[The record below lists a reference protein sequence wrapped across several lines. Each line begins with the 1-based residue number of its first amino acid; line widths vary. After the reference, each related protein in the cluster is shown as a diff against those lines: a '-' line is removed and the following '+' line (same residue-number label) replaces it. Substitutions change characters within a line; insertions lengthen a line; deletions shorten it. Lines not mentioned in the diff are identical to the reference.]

1 MVDQL
6 VAQVIGL
13 EVGLLSCQ
21 ARLAAVTDDEALH
34 DLRTTVRRL
43 RSLLRPLRGLPGVE
57 QLEVAASTVGQ
68 LTTPLRDRE
77 VLAAY
82 LHQHGHHEAANRRL
96 RLQPEAYRQV
106 AQGPELAHLLLILDA
121 FPRFI
126 RASEHQK
133 LLKGLRPR
141 IEKRLAKQWQTLDKA
156 LKDPSHD
163 RHRLRL
169 LIKRVRYA
177 AEAYPELDK
186 LPAKAVSHLKKPRV
200 PWEIGT
206 TAGSGWPRLNTRR
219 ICNLVL
225 PYGIAPWP
233 RRRGRRTACWIN
245 SALIVSEPVR
255 LLAGIGAV
263 PDWPDG

>member
-1 MVDQL
+1 MSALVDQL

-13 EVGLLSCQ
+13 EVAVLSCQ

-57 QLEVAASTVGQ
+57 QLEAAASAVGQ

-82 LHQHGHHEAANRRL
+82 LQQHGYHAAAARRL
-96 RLQPEAYRQV
+96 RLQPQTYQQV
-106 AQGPELAHLLLILDA
+106 AQSPELAQLLRVMAA

-126 RASEHQK
+126 RASQQQK
-133 LLKGLRPR
+133 LLKGLRTR
-141 IEKRLAKQWQTLDKA
+141 IAKRLAKQWQA
-156 LKDPSHD
+156 LEVALHDPDHD

-177 AEAYPELDK
+177 AEAYPQLGQVPAKALSRLKAAQGALGDWHDCWQWLAQAQHQADLQPCVAVWHRTMAQAEGKADRVLDK
-186 LPAKAVSHLKKPRV
+186 LAA
-200 PWEIGT
+200 E
-206 TAGSGWPRLNTRR
+206 
-219 ICNLVL
+219 CF
-225 PYGIAPWP
+225 
-233 RRRGRRTACWIN
+233 
-245 SALIVSEPVR
+245 
-255 LLAGIGAV
+255 
-263 PDWPDG
+263 

>member
-1 MVDQL
+1 MSALVDQL

-57 QLEVAASTVGQ
+57 QLEAAASAVGQ
-68 LTTPLRDRE
+68 LTTPFRDRE

-82 LHQHGHHEAANRRL
+82 LHQHGHHEAAERRI
-96 RLQPEAYRQV
+96 RQQPATYRSV
-106 AQGPELAHLLLILDA
+106 AQGPELAQLLLILEA

-126 RASEHQK
+126 RASQRQK
-133 LLKGLRPR
+133 LLKGLRTR
-141 IEKRLAKQWQTLDKA
+141 IEKRLAKQWKKLGEA
-156 LKDPSHD
+156 LHDPNHD

-186 LPAKAVSHLKKPRV
+186 LPPKAISRLKAAQGALGDWHDCWQWLAQAGHEPDLQPCVPGWHRTMAEAEGQADRV
-200 PWEIGT
+200 LDK
-206 TAGSGWPRLNTRR
+206 LNAD
-219 ICNLVL
+219 CF
-225 PYGIAPWP
+225 A
-233 RRRGRRTACWIN
+233 
-245 SALIVSEPVR
+245 
-255 LLAGIGAV
+255 
-263 PDWPDG
+263 

>member
-1 MVDQL
+1 MSALVDQL

-13 EVGLLSCQ
+13 EVGILSCQ

-57 QLEVAASTVGQ
+57 QLELAASTVGQ

-82 LHQHGHHEAANRRL
+82 LHQHGYHEAADSRL
-96 RLQPEAYRQV
+96 RLQPVAYRQV
-106 AQGPELAHLLLILDA
+106 AQSAEVVHLLLILDA

-126 RASEHQK
+126 RASQHQK
-133 LLKGLRPR
+133 LLKGMRSR
-141 IEKRLAKQWQTLDKA
+141 IEKRLAKQWQKLDEA
-156 LKDPSHD
+156 LQDPSHD

-186 LPAKAVSHLKKPRV
+186 LSADALSHLKKAQGALGDWHDCWQWLAQAEHQADLQPCVAVWHRTMADAEGQADRV
-200 PWEIGT
+200 LEK
-206 TAGSGWPRLNTRR
+206 
-219 ICNLVL
+219 
-225 PYGIAPWP
+225 
-233 RRRGRRTACWIN
+233 
-245 SALIVSEPVR
+245 
-255 LLAGIGAV
+255 LAKHCF
-263 PDWPDG
+263 

>member
-1 MVDQL
+1 MSALVDQL

-13 EVGLLSCQ
+13 EVAVLSCQ

-57 QLEVAASTVGQ
+57 QLEAAASAVGQ

-82 LHQHGHHEAANRRL
+82 LQQHGYHAAAARRL
-96 RLQPEAYRQV
+96 RLQPQTYQQV
-106 AQGPELAHLLLILDA
+106 AQSPELAQLLRVMAA

-126 RASEHQK
+126 RASQQQK
-133 LLKGLRPR
+133 LLKGLRTR
-141 IEKRLAKQWQTLDKA
+141 IAKRLAKQWQA
-156 LKDPSHD
+156 LEVALHDPDHD

-177 AEAYPELDK
+177 AEAYPQLGQVPAKALSRLKAAQGALGDWHDCWQWLAQAQHQADLQPCVAVWHRTMAQAEGKTDRVLDK
-186 LPAKAVSHLKKPRV
+186 LAA
-200 PWEIGT
+200 E
-206 TAGSGWPRLNTRR
+206 
-219 ICNLVL
+219 CF
-225 PYGIAPWP
+225 
-233 RRRGRRTACWIN
+233 
-245 SALIVSEPVR
+245 
-255 LLAGIGAV
+255 
-263 PDWPDG
+263 